1 VTKNWVRTG
10 NFYDVP
16 RRDLPV
22 NPYAHYQ
29 SKLAQANFDGAYT
42 VDSSGVKSYLS
53 GYEPGPLYTGHDI
66 NTEWQ
71 SYLSASDVYDV
82 SADAGAL
89 LHEKLLKRL
98 ADTKVSTGLLAA
110 EAKKTAG
117 TVNSACE
124 RLYSALT
131 AFKRGRF
138 KAVAEILS
146 LKRGTAHKN
155 WLEYKYGWMP
165 ILMDVKGTA
174 EFFAQQIEFGGRP
187 PVQKISVS
195 HDIERSY
202 LDEMPVQKWGG
213 SASDTYINTKS
224 FVWTQHRT
232 LAAWIVVTSQSLTAA
247 QQAGLTNPALVAW
260 ELVPYSFVF
269 DWFVSVGGYLE
280 ALTATQGLE
289 IKKTMDSAVNTY
301 EYTRIDPATSV
312 VNGSTTWVNSQYY
325 VHAATRSYN
334 RASNLSTTPSLPK
347 LRNPFPDIPKL
358 VTSLALIR
366 GKFR

>member
-1 VTKNWVRTG
+1 
-10 NFYDVP
+10 
-16 RRDLPV
+16 
-22 NPYAHYQ
+22 
-29 SKLAQANFDGAYT
+29 
-42 VDSSGVKSYLS
+42 
-53 GYEPGPLYTGHDI
+53 
-66 NTEWQ
+66 
-71 SYLSASDVYDV
+71 
-82 SADAGAL
+82 
-89 LHEKLLKRL
+89 
-98 ADTKVSTGLLAA
+98 
-110 EAKKTAG
+110 
-117 TVNSACE
+117 
-124 RLYSALT
+124 
-131 AFKRGRF
+131 
-138 KAVAEILS
+138 
-146 LKRGTAHKN
+146 
-155 WLEYKYGWMP
+155 MP